1 MESRDTVRAVRPVRE
16 GGVRKR
22 PDDGCP
28 KGLNAPTSYFHGI
41 FRRGRVEARARD
53 STGFFCPGDGGRT
66 ILRLG
71 QERGPLHVLRKLRQD
86 LGRFHLFVGEE
97 PHGALLG
104 DDPHLLGPS
113 LQV

>member
-1 MESRDTVRAVRPVRE
+1 MYARFGKERLETAPLW
-16 GGVRKR
+16 GY
-22 PDDGCP
+22 P
-28 KGLNAPTSYFHGI
+28 KGLNAPTSYFHSAYFVEVELRLALGI
-41 FRRGRVEARARD
+41 LGSRSGF
-53 STGFFCPGDGGRT
+53 SGFFCPGDGGRRV
-66 ILRLG
+66 LRLG